1 MKKKIFLLSLLV
13 FASLIFAQ
21 SSSKVYVT
29 SSGKKY
35 HTAYCRT
42 ISKSKNIKAMDKDA
56 AKRAGY
62 TACKVCNP

>member
-1 MKKKIFLLSLLV
+1 MKRKISIIILLIFV
-13 FASLIFAQ
+13 SLIFAQ
-21 SSSKVYVT
+21 STTKVYVT
-29 SSGKKY
+29 ASGKKY

-42 ISKSKNIKAMDKDA
+42 ISKSKNIKSMDKEA